1 MESSQQKQCRSTII
15 ETIEAP
21 LPLVWSIL
29 RRFDKP
35 QAYKRFVKS
44 CTIRYGGHDGDGGEG
59 SVRDVTLVSG
69 LAGDFS
75 TERLDELDE
84 ESHVMV
90 VSIIGGNHR
99 LVNYSSKTM
108 VVASSEKDNEAEK
121 TVVVETYVVDVPEG
135 NSEEDTILF
144 ADTIIRYNLASLAK
158 LTKKMMG
165 QSLYD

>member
-1 MESSQQKQCRSTII
+1 MESSKQKRCRSTVV

-44 CTIRYGGHDGDGGEG
+44 CTIRYEGDGEKGEG
-59 SVRDVTLVSG
+59 SVRDLTMVSG
-69 LAGDFS
+69 VPGDFS
-75 TERLDELDE
+75 TERLDELDD

-99 LVNYSSKTM
+99 LVNLRSKTT
-108 VVASSEKDNEAEK
+108 VVASPEDEAEK
-121 TVVVETYVVDVPEG
+121 TVVVESFVMDVPEG
-135 NSEEDTILF
+135 NSEEDAILF
-144 ADTIIRYNLASLAK
+144 VDTIIRFNLVSLAK
-158 LTKKMMG
+158 LTKKKMG
-165 QSLYD
+165 QSICD